1 MSPEAVVL
9 KTMCYF
15 RLHKGPRHLGKST
28 FALLRRRKQAAIEVM
43 SELEPEMDNSD
54 DAASSKEEYRSA
66 ISSPSF
72 SHAVNLDFDTRDAG
86 GQFVTPEGVLKHKI
100 LSIIST
106 EAITAATGQLSPAHG
121 VVGMAGVGKTI
132 ALQGL
137 ASDKDIRERFS

>member
-1 MSPEAVVL
+1 M
-9 KTMCYF
+9 
-15 RLHKGPRHLGKST
+15 
-28 FALLRRRKQAAIEVM
+28 I

-54 DAASSKEEYRSA
+54 DTVSLKEEYRSA

-100 LSIIST
+100 VSSIST
-106 EAITAATGQLSPAHG
+106 VAITAATGQLNPAHG

-132 ALQGL
+132 AFQGL
-137 ASDKDIRERFS
+137 ACDKDIRERFS